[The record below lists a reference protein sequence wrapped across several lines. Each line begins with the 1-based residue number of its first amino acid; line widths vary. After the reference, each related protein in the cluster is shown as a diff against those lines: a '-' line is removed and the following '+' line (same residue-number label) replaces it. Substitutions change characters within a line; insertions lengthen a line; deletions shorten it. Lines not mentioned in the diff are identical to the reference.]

1 MSGSA
6 ISVRCLARTRGLE
19 CDVQEKEQCEEK
31 HQDLGLAGSDGA
43 EVKRVRMMPSC
54 DGPPQQPKE
63 DELGNG
69 NDDRHT
75 DSPSSGKSSDSLS
88 ESESES
94 ESEDGSDSVISD
106 PSLHSERHTSCIQ
119 EAQLSPDGSCVFTS
133 DYSRQFCVYPIA
145 NDILSQASAR
155 DLAPYASLRS
165 SDPIW
170 AFAVNPHF
178 NLQDASSTTVL
189 LSRRDTYI
197 SLHNALWGTPKA
209 HDNDASQAASAGP
222 VDVSTPLASYKLIN
236 GLTEA
241 VIAPISL
248 TYSNDATHFFGGA
261 KDEIAIFD
269 LEETNKPIHTIR
281 TIPAKRNKLKGGGR
295 GFKGWVSALSLSPPS
310 HTSHDGL
317 LAAGSRTRYIGIYDP
332 VGGNEVT
339 HFSLPG
345 TTNGIKF
352 RNEKLNHVM
361 GDGVSSLKWS
371 PCGKYLYVA
380 ERSSDVLLIYDVR
393 NFSLSL
399 GYCAGR
405 KALTRQKLGFDI
417 WNAGASPYDI
427 EGLSHEVWAGGTD
440 GMIRVWRD
448 PYMREGAVEADDVV
462 SVNNGGVSVV
472 SSLVH
477 ASGSLAVAACGTIGT
492 EEEMDGRGLKRGG
505 GVRPR
510 VREWGSLYILGL
522 G

>member
-1 MSGSA
+1 
-6 ISVRCLARTRGLE
+6 
-19 CDVQEKEQCEEK
+19 
-31 HQDLGLAGSDGA
+31 
-43 EVKRVRMMPSC
+43 
-54 DGPPQQPKE
+54 
-63 DELGNG
+63 
-69 NDDRHT
+69 
-75 DSPSSGKSSDSLS
+75 
-88 ESESES
+88 
-94 ESEDGSDSVISD
+94 
-106 PSLHSERHTSCIQ
+106 
-119 EAQLSPDGSCVFTS
+119 
-133 DYSRQFCVYPIA
+133 
-145 NDILSQASAR
+145 
-155 DLAPYASLRS
+155 
-165 SDPIW
+165 
-170 AFAVNPHF
+170 
-178 NLQDASSTTVL
+178 
-189 LSRRDTYI
+189 
-197 SLHNALWGTPKA
+197 LHNALWGS
-209 HDNDASQAASAGP
+209 SQTYNNENTQTSNAGP
-222 VDVSTPLASYKLIN
+222 VDISTPIASYKLIDN
-236 GLTEA
+236 LTEA
-241 VIAPISL
+241 VTAPLSL
-248 TYSNDATHFFGGA
+248 AFSNDSTHFFAGA

-269 LEETNKPIHTIR
+269 LQETDKPIHTIR

-295 GFKGWVSALSLSPPS
+295 GFKGWISALSLSPPS

-332 VGGNEVT
+332 VGGNEIT

-352 RNEKLNHVM
+352 RNENLSHVM
-361 GDGVSSLKWS
+361 GDGVSSVKWS

-448 PYMREGAVEADDVV
+448 PYMREGAVEADDVFP
-462 SVNNGGVSVV
+462 VNDGIIPVV
-472 SSLVH
+472 GSLVH
-477 ASGSLAVAACGTIGT
+477 ASGSLAVAACGVVGA

-510 VREWGSLYILGL
+510 VREWGSLDILGL